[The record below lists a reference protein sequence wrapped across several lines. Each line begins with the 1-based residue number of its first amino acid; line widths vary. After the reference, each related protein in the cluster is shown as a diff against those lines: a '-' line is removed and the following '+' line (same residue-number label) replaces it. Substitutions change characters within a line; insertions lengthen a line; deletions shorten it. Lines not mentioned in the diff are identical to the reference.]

1 MKQIVGLILIVL
13 GVCLGLYV
21 GLYVCLVGGIIGL
34 IDQIKAPETS
44 SMAIAT
50 SIVKILFSSV
60 LGWMSSLVGIL
71 PGIILI
77 KD

>member
-1 MKQIVGLILIVL
+1 MKQIVGLILITL
-13 GVCLGLYV
+13 GVCLGLYI
-21 GLYVCLVGGIIGL
+21 GLYVCLICGIAGL

-44 SMAIAT
+44 SMAIAV
-50 SIVKILFSSV
+50 SVVKILFSSF
-60 LGWMSSLVGIL
+60 LGWASSLVGIL